1 MLSLPFI
8 FLPSFS
14 SFVMSSPS
22 FAPGNVDHQE
32 QSFPASFSF
41 VNREE
46 ALWALQALN
55 AFAEEAGD
63 HQQKDCFFLFLDAF
77 QAFCLSL

>member
-1 MLSLPFI
+1 
-8 FLPSFS
+8 
-14 SFVMSSPS
+14 MSSPS
-22 FAPGNVDHQE
+22 LVPGNANFQE

-63 HQQKDCFFLFLDAF
+63 HQQKDYFFIFLDAF

>member
-1 MLSLPFI
+1 
-8 FLPSFS
+8 
-14 SFVMSSPS
+14 MSSPS
-22 FAPGNVDHQE
+22 LSPGNSDYHE

-46 ALWALQALN
+46 AFWALQALN

-63 HQQKDCFFLFLDAF
+63 HQQKDYFFLFLDAF